1 MSDTRVTRTNN
12 VDSDDGHRAEAGATQ
27 TAQEGWQKGRKEGL
41 LMFPRYTF
49 GDGDTGI
56 YRVNGRCYLCVLGR
70 GVCRVPVFM
79 WRLTGYK
86 WGRL

>member
-1 MSDTRVTRTNN
+1 
-12 VDSDDGHRAEAGATQ
+12 
-27 TAQEGWQKGRKEGL
+27 
-41 LMFPRYTF
+41 MFPRYTF

-56 YRVNGRCYLCVLGR
+56 YRVNGRFYLCVLGR

-86 WGRL
+86 WGRW